1 MFHRCKK
8 KRYGNS
14 HTECIHDRHVWCR
27 VTRKVFGTRQVDT
40 VCADVNFG
48 HRRAKVLQ
56 FAKRQVLFAEK
67 DTDNVGD
74 DVSNLLLTDESK
86 VFQKLTDVW
95 FHDFLYR
102 NVQRIVDDGF
112 DVAFC
117 NYVKECEKP
126 TSARP

>member
-1 MFHRCKK
+1 MLDSCKQE
-8 KRYGNS
+8 RDGNS

-40 VCADVNFG
+40 VCADVHFG
-48 HRRAKVLQ
+48 HRRAKGLQ
-56 FAKRQVLFAEK
+56 FAKRKVLSTEK
-67 DTDNVGD
+67 DTNDIDD

-86 VFQKLTDVW
+86 MLQKLTDVGL
-95 FHDFLYR
+95 HDFLYR

-117 NYVKECEKP
+117 NDVKECEKP
-126 TSARP
+126 TGARP